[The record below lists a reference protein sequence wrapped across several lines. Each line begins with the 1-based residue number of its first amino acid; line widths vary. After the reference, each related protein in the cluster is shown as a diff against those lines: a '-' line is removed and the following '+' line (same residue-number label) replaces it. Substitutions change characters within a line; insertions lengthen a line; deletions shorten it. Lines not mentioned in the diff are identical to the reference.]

1 MKWKHIYWQRHG
13 VPTLSAHW
21 FFGHFKDAMLFRR
34 SAEVI
39 FRELHKQAENEDVL
53 GIYILHKPFLHNT
66 IPDSKKSRTDK
77 TDNDQGF

>member
-1 MKWKHIYWQRHG
+1 
-13 VPTLSAHW
+13 
-21 FFGHFKDAMLFRR
+21 MLFRR